1 MVIIKKSAI
10 DQCWRGCGGG
20 SALLHCW
27 WECKLFEPLWRTPWR
42 FLKKLKIEFP
52 YDPAVPILGIRKDR
66 NSI

>member
-1 MVIIKKSAI
+1 MLVGMQA
-10 DQCWRGCGGG
+10 G
-20 SALLHCW
+20 
-27 WECKLFEPLWRTPWR
+27 EELWKTLWR